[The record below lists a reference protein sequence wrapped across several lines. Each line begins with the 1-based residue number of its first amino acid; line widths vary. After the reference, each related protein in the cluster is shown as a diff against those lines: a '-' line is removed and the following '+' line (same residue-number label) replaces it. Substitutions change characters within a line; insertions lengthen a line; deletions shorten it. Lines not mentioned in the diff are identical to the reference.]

1 MQKPRSLKGL
11 FLVAA
16 TALVLG
22 LVPLP
27 SAAEPLSLTVVHVCY
42 SARRFDA
49 DRRANPLRFFDSGGS
64 NFCAE

>member
-11 FLVAA
+11 FVVAA

-22 LVPLP
+22 
-27 SAAEPLSLTVVHVCY
+27 CY
-42 SARRFDA
+42 SARRFDG
-49 DRRANPLRFFDSGGS
+49 DRRANSLRFSDSGGS